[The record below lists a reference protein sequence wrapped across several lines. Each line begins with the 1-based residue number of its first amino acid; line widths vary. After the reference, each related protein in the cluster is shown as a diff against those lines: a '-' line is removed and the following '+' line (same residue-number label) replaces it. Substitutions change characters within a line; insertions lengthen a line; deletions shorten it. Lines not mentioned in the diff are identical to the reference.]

1 MALEVFR
8 VNARNLPEHANNAIH
23 TDAGAQAAGYPTAL
37 VAGVTTYAYLTHV
50 PASAWGLEWVRSG
63 SADVR
68 FLAPVSAGDLIACT
82 PGVDGEATVV
92 NAVVD
97 TTVRASCSVQRV
109 AEAIAPA
116 STTDEH
122 LPTIEVPLVDLLDNY
137 GTRCGDPLS
146 LYDEQGIVHPAVW
159 PVLANRTTSQHL
171 VTGSWIHTRS
181 LITHLGLAEVGSTA
195 EVAATVTKRFDT
207 KAGERAIIDVR
218 ISVEG
223 KPVAQLEHESIVSLV
238 ER

>member
-1 MALEVFR
+1 MALEVFS
-8 VNARNLPEHANNAIH
+8 VNARNLAEHTGNAIH
-23 TDAGAQAAGYPTAL
+23 TDAGAKAAGYPAAL

-63 SADVR
+63 SAHVR
-68 FLAPVSAGDLIACT
+68 FLAPVCAGDRIDCT
-82 PGVDGEATVV
+82 PSVDGAATVV

-97 TTVRASCSVQRV
+97 ATVRASCSVQRV
-109 AEAIAPA
+109 ADAIESV
-116 STTDEH
+116 STTDER
-122 LPTIEVPLVDLLDNY
+122 LPTIEVPLVDLMDNY

-146 LYDEQGIVHPAVW
+146 LYDEHGIVHPAVW

-181 LITHLGLAEVGSTA
+181 LITHLGLANVGSTA
-195 EVAATVTKRFDT
+195 EVAATVTKRFT
-207 KAGERAIIDVR
+207 TTAGERAIIDVR
-218 ISVEG
+218 ISVDG